1 MQHAGFDGLNNPQ
14 GVAMIFGGFFLI
26 AGIIIGGAGM
36 VKRGLRRES
45 EMRAELRRQHA
56 AAKKNSLEN

>member
-1 MQHAGFDGLNNPQ
+1 
-14 GVAMIFGGFFLI
+14 MIFGGFFLI

-56 AAKKNSLEN
+56 AAKKNSPEN

>member
-14 GVAMIFGGFFLI
+14 GVAMIFGGVFLV
-26 AGIIIGGAGM
+26 AGIIIGGARM
-36 VKRGLRRES
+36 VKRALHQES

-56 AAKKNSLEN
+56 AAKKDTPEN